1 MRIGEITI
9 KKATFNPDWF
19 QTVTSIDYGKD
30 EEDYLKPGI
39 KDAYSVGGHTV
50 TGYGEIRFEL
60 YRDAELT
67 QKVSRNAE
75 GHYEVNADP
84 DQEYATYYM
93 GITSSGGKNVEAQEN
108 PVRIGTDLKIYRA
121 SNTIYHSNM
130 PGYPLRRNTEAG
142 AHGSGRPQEKLN
154 TPTVVPKTVNIR
166 NGMQRINLDSGM

>member
-30 EEDYLKPGI
+30 EEDYLKPRI

-67 QKVSRNAE
+67 QKGSRNAE

-93 GITSSGGKNVEAQEN
+93 GITSSGGKNVEAQKN
-108 PVRIGTDLKIYRA
+108 PCTHRDRFKDLSRFKH
-121 SNTIYHSNM
+121 NLHSNM

-142 AHGSGRPQEKLN
+142 AHGSGHHR
-154 TPTVVPKTVNIR
+154 R
-166 NGMQRINLDSGM
+166 N